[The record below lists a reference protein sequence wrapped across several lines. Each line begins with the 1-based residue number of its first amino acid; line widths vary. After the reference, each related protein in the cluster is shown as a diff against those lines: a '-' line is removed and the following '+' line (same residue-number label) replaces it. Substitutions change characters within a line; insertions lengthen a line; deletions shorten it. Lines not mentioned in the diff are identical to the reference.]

1 MQEKRRFLCETGKK
15 EMVGNHCRRAWS
27 EVSSLSFGLSRIA
40 HNTAR
45 SLIAIPGK
53 APKEPMIVLNKYSP
67 EAEQGELL

>member
-1 MQEKRRFLCETGKK
+1 MRLERKK
-15 EMVGNHCRRAWS
+15 WLEITVEERGVRCHPLTS
-27 EVSSLSFGLSRIA
+27 GLSRIA

-45 SLIAIPGK
+45 SLIAILGK